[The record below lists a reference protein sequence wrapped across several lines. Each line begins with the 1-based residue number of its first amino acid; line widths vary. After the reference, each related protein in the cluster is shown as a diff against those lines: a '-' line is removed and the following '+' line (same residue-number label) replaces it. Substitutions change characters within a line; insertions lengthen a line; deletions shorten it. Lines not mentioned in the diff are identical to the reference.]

1 MSTTTPIPAP
11 GFDDP
16 TRGAQRV
23 FRAVLD
29 ALAHPGRRYPLAA
42 PPVPPEA
49 FGPGLAAIALTLFD
63 EECSVWIAGAAGDD
77 PELAAWLAFH
87 TGVSRAARPA
97 DADFVVVTRA
107 SRPALAD
114 LALADLAQ
122 GTDVDPHRST
132 TVVLDVRDRDG
143 QLRLTASGP
152 GIDGSVDVD
161 APWADPAFLADWR
174 QNGARFPRGVDLLL
188 VETDHVAA
196 FPRTTRLTAS
206 DTAQEA

>member
-1 MSTTTPIPAP
+1 MSTTTSIPAP

-29 ALAHPGRRYPLAA
+29 ALAHPGRRYPVTVPPA
-42 PPVPPEA
+42 PPTA
-49 FGPGLAAIALTLFD
+49 FGPGLAP
-63 EECSVWIAGAAGDD
+63 AAHD

-87 TGVSRAARPA
+87 TGVSRAAHPA

-114 LALADLAQ
+114 LAQ

-132 TVVLDVRDRDG
+132 TVLLDVRDLDG
-143 QLRLTASGP
+143 PLRLTASGP

-161 APWADPAFLADWR
+161 APWADPAFLEEWR

-188 VETDHVAA
+188 VEADHVAA

>member
-29 ALAHPGRRYPLAA
+29 ALAHPGRRYPLAVPPA
-42 PPVPPEA
+42 PPTA
-49 FGPGLAAIALTLFD
+49 FGPGLAAVALTLFD

-87 TGVSRAARPA
+87 TGVSRATHPA

-107 SRPALAD
+107 SRPALAV
-114 LALADLAQ
+114 LAQ
-122 GTDVDPHRST
+122 GTDVDPHRSAT
-132 TVVLDVRDRDG
+132 LVLDVRELDG
-143 QLRLTASGP
+143 QLPLTASGP

-161 APWADPAFLADWR
+161 APWADAAFLDEWR

-188 VETDHVAA
+188 VEADHVAA

>member
-29 ALAHPGRRYPLAA
+29 ALAHPGRRYPLAVPPA
-42 PPVPPEA
+42 PPTA
-49 FGPGLAAIALTLFD
+49 FGPGLAAVALTLFD

-77 PELAAWLAFH
+77 AELAAWLAFH
-87 TGVSRAARPA
+87 TGVSRATHPA

-114 LALADLAQ
+114 LAQ
-122 GTDVDPHRST
+122 GTDVDPHRSAT
-132 TVVLDVRDRDG
+132 LVLDVRDLDG
-143 QLRLTASGP
+143 QQPLTASGP
-152 GIDGSVDVD
+152 GIDGSVDVA
-161 APWADPAFLADWR
+161 APWVDAAFLDEWR

-188 VETDHVAA
+188 VEADHVAA
-196 FPRTTRLTAS
+196 FPRTTRLAAS

>member
-29 ALAHPGRRYPLAA
+29 ALAHPGRRYPLAV
-42 PPVPPEA
+42 PPEAPEA
-49 FGPGLAAIALTLFD
+49 FGPGLAAVALTLFD
-63 EECSVWIAGAAGDD
+63 EECSVWIAGPAGDD

-87 TGVSRAARPA
+87 TGVARAAQPA

-114 LALADLAQ
+114 LAQ
-122 GTDVDPHRST
+122 GTDVDPHRSAT
-132 TVVLDVRDRDG
+132 LVLDVRELDG
-143 QLRLTASGP
+143 QLPLTASGP

-161 APWADPAFLADWR
+161 APWADAAFLEEWR

-188 VETDHVAA
+188 VERDHVAA
-196 FPRTTRLTAS
+196 LPRTTRLTAS